1 MSGLPATA
9 LCVTAVEAVTP
20 LGFDAEQTCAAIRAG
35 VNRFADH
42 PWHISQVNDSET
54 EEGEPLVAS
63 LLSEL
68 DPDTEGRDRLLELAL
83 PAFKGLLAKAGFKRA
98 DLAKGGLLLS
108 LPLPLGVLAA
118 ATSPQAFHASQSQK
132 SAKASKPPSAPD
144 AGPDLIT
151 ELTDRLGLKSLK
163 LKKSCRL
170 GHTGMASC
178 IQEAS
183 KLLASGEIEFCIVGG
198 LESYHDTE
206 TLDALDGDFRLK
218 SARAV
223 DGFIP
228 GEGAVLLLLET
239 AAKAAVRKAKPLGVL
254 SELGFGKETL
264 NYASDRMSSG
274 EGLSQALQPALA
286 RLSKPGSPGRWVLC
300 DMNGESYRAS
310 EWGIVRTRLGEKIE
324 PIVDLVHPADC
335 LGDTGAASM
344 GMLIAYA
351 LHAFGRGYAPAKEA
365 LIWNASD
372 DGARSAIIL
381 TTTESH

>member
-1 MSGLPATA
+1 MSGLPSTA

-42 PWHISQVNDSET
+42 PFHVSRVNDPET
-54 EEGEPLVAS
+54 EEGEPMVAS
-63 LLSEL
+63 LLTEL

-108 LPLPLGVLAA
+108 LPLPFGSPSAA
-118 ATSPQAFHASQSQK
+118 KAPQASKGQA
-132 SAKASKPPSAPD
+132 APKAPNPSSAPD
-144 AGPDLIT
+144 AGPDWVAA
-151 ELTDRLGLKSLK
+151 LTDRLGLASLK

-178 IQEAS
+178 ILEAS

-198 LESYHDTE
+198 IESYHETE

-239 AAKAAVRKAKPLGVL
+239 AAKAAARKAKPLGVL
-254 SELGFGKETL
+254 SDFGFGKEIR

-274 EGLSQALQPALA
+274 DGLRQAFQPALA
-286 RLSKPGSPGRWVLC
+286 RPPKAGSPGRWVLC
-300 DMNGESYRAS
+300 DLNGESYRAS
-310 EWGIVRTRLGEKIE
+310 EWGVVRTRLGEKLE
-324 PIVDLVHPADC
+324 PIVDLAHPADC
-335 LGDTGAASM
+335 LGDTGAAST

-351 LHAFGRGYAPAKEA
+351 LHAFARGYAPAQEA

-372 DGARSAIIL
+372 DGARSALVL
-381 TTTESH
+381 TSAESH

>member
-1 MSGLPATA
+1 MSGLLPTA

-42 PWHISQVNDSET
+42 PFHVSLVSDPET

-68 DPDTEGRDRLLELAL
+68 DPDTEGRDRLLELAV

-98 DLAKGGLLLS
+98 DLPKGGLLLS
-108 LPLPLGVLAA
+108 LPQALAKPTDSKA
-118 ATSPQAFHASQSQK
+118 KAKDAKTKAVAPQAAE
-132 SAKASKPPSAPD
+132 
-144 AGPDLIT
+144 AGPDLVS

-178 IQEAS
+178 ILEAS
-183 KLLASGEIEFCIVGG
+183 KFLASGEIEFCIVGG
-198 LESYHDTE
+198 IESYHDTD
-206 TLDALDGDFRLK
+206 TLDALDGGFRLK

-228 GEGAVLLLLET
+228 GEGAVFLLLET
-239 AAKAAVRKAKPLGVL
+239 AAKAAARKAKPLGVF
-254 SELGFGKETL
+254 SDFGFGKEIR
-264 NYASDRMSSG
+264 NYASDLMSSG
-274 EGLSQALQPALA
+274 DGLRQALQPALA
-286 RLSKPGSPGRWVLC
+286 RPLMPGSAGRWVLC

-335 LGDTGAASM
+335 LGDTGAASA
-344 GMLIAYA
+344 GILIAYA
-351 LHAFGRGYAPAKEA
+351 LHAFARGYAPAKEA

-372 DGARSAIIL
+372 DGARSGMVLASV
-381 TTTESH
+381 ESM

>member
-1 MSGLPATA
+1 MSGLPSTA

-42 PWHISQVNDSET
+42 PWHVSQVNDPET
-54 EEGEPLVAS
+54 ETGEPLVAS

-68 DPDTEGRDRLLELAL
+68 DPDTEGRDRLVELAL

-108 LPLPLGVLAA
+108 LPLPLGGVAA
-118 ATSPQAFHASQSQK
+118 G
-132 SAKASKPPSAPD
+132 APD

-178 IQEAS
+178 ILEAS

-198 LESYHDTE
+198 IESYHETE
-206 TLDALDGDFRLK
+206 TLDALDGGFRLK

-239 AAKAAVRKAKPLGVL
+239 AAKAAARKAMPLGVL
-254 SELGFGKETL
+254 SEIGFGKEVR

-310 EWGIVRTRLGEKIE
+310 EWGIVRTRLGERIE

-335 LGDTGAASM
+335 LGDTGAGST
-344 GMLIAYA
+344 GMLIVFA
-351 LHAFGRGYAPAKEA
+351 LHAFARGFAPAKEA

-372 DGARSAIIL
+372 DGARSALIL
-381 TTTESH
+381 TSVESK

>member
-1 MSGLPATA
+1 MSELASTA

-20 LGFDAEQTCAAIRAG
+20 LGFDAQQTCAAIRAG

-42 PWHISQVNDSET
+42 PFLVSMVTDPEI

-68 DPDTEGRDRLLELAL
+68 DPDTEGSDRLLELAL

-108 LPLPLGVLAA
+108 LPLPFGGPVATKDPKA
-118 ATSPQAFHASQSQK
+118 PTSP
-132 SAKASKPPSAPD
+132 KAPKVPD
-144 AGPDLIT
+144 AGPDP
-151 ELTDRLGLKSLK
+151 LTPLKDRLGLKSLK

-178 IQEAS
+178 ILEAS
-183 KLLASGEIEFCIVGG
+183 KLLTSAEIEFCIVGG
-198 LESYHDTE
+198 IESYHETE
-206 TLDALDGDFRLK
+206 TLEALDGGFRLK

-228 GEGAVLLLLET
+228 GEGAVFLLLET
-239 AAKAAVRKAKPLGVL
+239 AGKAAARKAKPLGVL
-254 SELGFGKETL
+254 SEFGFGKETR
-264 NYASDRMSSG
+264 NYASDLMSSG
-274 EGLSQALQPALA
+274 DGLRQALQPALA
-286 RLSKPGSPGRWVLC
+286 RPPKAGSPGRWVLC

-324 PIVDLVHPADC
+324 PVVELTHPADC
-335 LGDTGAASM
+335 LGDMGAAST
-344 GMLIAYA
+344 GVLIAYA
-351 LHAFGRGYAPAKEA
+351 LHAFHRGYAPAPEA

-372 DGARSAIIL
+372 DGARSAMVL
-381 TTTESH
+381 SPVLQGKG